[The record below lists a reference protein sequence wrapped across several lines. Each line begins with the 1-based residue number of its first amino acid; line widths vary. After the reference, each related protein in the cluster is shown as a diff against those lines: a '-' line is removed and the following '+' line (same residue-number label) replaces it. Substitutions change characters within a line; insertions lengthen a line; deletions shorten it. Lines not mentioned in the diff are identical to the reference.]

1 MSILSRLVLTSAA
14 MMIGA
19 TAHASTISSTV
30 AVQVTGIEPYN
41 TFSQAGPA
49 AFSVVDADAGTLKFS
64 VGSDG
69 FSDNIGGLTT
79 QEGRVGAAFSA
90 FVANTGDTAVTLD
103 TGAIKID
110 FDADFL
116 FSALPGVDLLHVNAF
131 HSVNLFECNEIS
143 FVGCGD
149 FIGSDSLFVNYSELG
164 TLFGPN
170 NSNASG
176 GFSFS
181 KNDGTG
187 YIGTYEIPS
196 FTLESGH
203 TLAFDY
209 IIQANAA
216 VGTNSATLPIGYET
230 AAFVDGLNTSALSI
244 DLPDGVALD
253 LAATP
258 GFSPTFVTSNTVS
271 PVPLPASLPLLAG
284 GILAVGWAV
293 RRKT

>member
-143 FVGCGD
+143 
-149 FIGSDSLFVNYSELG
+149 LFVNYSELG

-284 GILAVGWAV
+284 GILAVG
-293 RRKT
+293 